1 MTAGEGGTSRAAL
14 ACDNLTKQFGGLEAV
29 KDVTLK
35 VPAGERRAIIG
46 PNGAGKTTFF
56 SLVSGLYPVTEG
68 TIHLLGND
76 ITKLP
81 SHKRASMGLGR
92 TFQIT
97 NLFHTLSVTENLV
110 VATMGLRPM
119 KFSMLKP
126 ASRYHDLYERAEE
139 VLESVGM
146 TEKSNVLVKNLSYGE
161 QRQVEISLALVS
173 KPKVLLLDE
182 PTAGLSPAESATMT
196 ELIHKLDRD
205 MTILIIEHDMDVA
218 LQVAESITVLHEGR
232 VFEEGDTD
240 AIRSSERV
248 QEIYFGTE
256 E

>member
-1 MTAGEGGTSRAAL
+1 MFIR
-14 ACDNLTKQFGGLEAV
+14 
-29 KDVTLK
+29 
-35 VPAGERRAIIG
+35 
-46 PNGAGKTTFF
+46 
-56 SLVSGLYPVTEG
+56 SL
-68 TIHLLGND
+68 
-76 ITKLP
+76 
-81 SHKRASMGLGR
+81 
-92 TFQIT
+92 
-97 NLFHTLSVTENLV
+97 
-110 VATMGLRPM
+110 

-126 ASRYHDLYERAEE
+126 ASRYHDLYALAQR

-146 TEKSNVLVKNLSYGE
+146 AEKSNVLVKNLSYGE

-218 LQVAESITVLHEGR
+218 LQVAESITVFHEGR
-232 VFEEGDTD
+232 VFEEGATA

>member
-1 MTAGEGGTSRAAL
+1 MTAGEGGTSQAAL
-14 ACDNLTKQFGGLEAV
+14 ACDNLTKRFGGLEAV
-29 KDVTLK
+29 KDVTLN
-35 VPAGERRAIIG
+35 VSVGERRAIIG

-56 SLVSGLYPVTEG
+56 SLVSGLYPVTAG

-81 SHKRASMGLGR
+81 THKRTSLGLSR

-97 NLFHTLSVTENLV
+97 NLFPTLSVMENLV
-110 VATMGLRPM
+110 VATLGLRPM

-126 ASRYHDLYERAEE
+126 ASRYRDLYARAEE

-146 TEKSNVLVKNLSYGE
+146 TEKSKEVVKNLSHGE

-173 KPKVLLLDE
+173 NPRVLLLDE

-196 ELIHKLDRD
+196 ELIHKLDPQ

-218 LQVAESITVLHEGR
+218 LQVAKRITVFHEGR

-240 AIRSSERV
+240 AIRGSERV

>member
-1 MTAGEGGTSRAAL
+1 MA
-14 ACDNLTKQFGGLEAV
+14 
-29 KDVTLK
+29 
-35 VPAGERRAIIG
+35 
-46 PNGAGKTTFF
+46 
-56 SLVSGLYPVTEG
+56 
-68 TIHLLGND
+68 
-76 ITKLP
+76 
-81 SHKRASMGLGR
+81 
-92 TFQIT
+92 
-97 NLFHTLSVTENLV
+97 
-110 VATMGLRPM
+110 
-119 KFSMLKP
+119 
-126 ASRYHDLYERAEE
+126 
-139 VLESVGM
+139 
-146 TEKSNVLVKNLSYGE
+146 EKSNVLVKNLSYGE

-218 LQVAESITVLHEGR
+218 LQVAESITVFHEGR
-232 VFEEGDTD
+232 VFEEGPTA